1 MSSWKRLKQ
10 RLGGGLL
17 FFLGTVLF
25 TLLLWIVRPASVAR
39 AVPFFVSILRQIW
52 PVLLLVF
59 GLLFAVNLLVSPA
72 AVKRWLGSGSRTR
85 GWLIAVAGGILS
97 SGPIYL
103 WYPLLAELREHGMR
117 TALAATFL
125 YNRAVKPA
133 LLPLLVYYFGL
144 GFTVVLTVYMILLS
158 IVQGVLVEGVVGAG
172 QGGKRGPDLP
182 VR

>member
-1 MSSWKRLKQ
+1 VSSGPWRRLKK
-10 RLGGGLL
+10 RLGGGSL

-25 TLLLWIVRPASVAR
+25 TLLIWLVRPASVAK
-39 AVPFFVSILRQIW
+39 AVPFFISILRQIW

-59 GLLFAVNLLVSPA
+59 ALLFTVNLLISPA
-72 AVKRWLGSGSRTR
+72 AVKRWLGSGSKTR
-85 GWLIAVAGGILS
+85 GWLIAAAGGILS

-133 LLPLLVYYFGL
+133 LLPLLVFYFGI
-144 GFTVVLTVYMILLS
+144 GFTVILTVYMILFS
-158 IVQGVLVEGVVGAG
+158 IVQGVLVERIVGSA
-172 QGGKRGPDLP
+172 PDRMQEQP
-182 VR
+182 S